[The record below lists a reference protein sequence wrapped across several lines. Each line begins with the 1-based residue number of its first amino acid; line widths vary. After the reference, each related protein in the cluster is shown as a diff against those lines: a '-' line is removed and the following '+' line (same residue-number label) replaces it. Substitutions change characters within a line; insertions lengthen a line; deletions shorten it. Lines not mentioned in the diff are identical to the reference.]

1 MADHNNSHTSTTFN
15 YNGCAQP
22 NGDYD
27 FTQARFIETQNR
39 MNRYAKFEH
48 FPTDDVFRDM
58 LSAFEETM
66 RGQID
71 EALVNIT
78 ESDIAE
84 FQSLFDILTVEEFF
98 DLFRII
104 GFMYNINYD
113 RNYRVWELEL
123 IGRSTTLFVEWT
135 SNSTVARNY
144 GHRRFN
150 DIIPSIR
157 DWMDLNNVPSLDI
170 ILRLHL
176 NLEFGI
182 VEAELVSIPL
192 R

>member
-1 MADHNNSHTSTTFN
+1 MANYKIFSVVIILFFSLSSCVSYDNNRFVVDSSNNDNNDIVQYTPARNNIVPYTLAR
-15 YNGCAQP
+15 GEQL
-22 NGDYD
+22 
-27 FTQARFIETQNR
+27 ARFIETQNR

-104 GFMYNINYD
+104 GFMYNIN
-113 RNYRVWELEL
+113 
-123 IGRSTTLFVEWT
+123 
-135 SNSTVARNY
+135 
-144 GHRRFN
+144 
-150 DIIPSIR
+150 
-157 DWMDLNNVPSLDI
+157 
-170 ILRLHL
+170 
-176 NLEFGI
+176 
-182 VEAELVSIPL
+182 
-192 R
+192 